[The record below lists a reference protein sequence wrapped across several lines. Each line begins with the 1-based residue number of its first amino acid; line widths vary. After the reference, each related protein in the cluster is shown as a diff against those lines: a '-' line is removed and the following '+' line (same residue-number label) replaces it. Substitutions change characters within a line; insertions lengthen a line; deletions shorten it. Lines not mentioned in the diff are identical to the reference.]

1 METHTWVQL
10 HFTHG
15 AVAFLHGGD
24 TDMVQLHFYMG
35 AITGQYC
42 ATLFHEI
49 SPWSCLV
56 LELYVVAKHNTIN
69 TSTQGRVVVGD

>member
-35 AITGQYC
+35 AAAFLNG
-42 ATLFHEI
+42 
-49 SPWSCLV
+49 
-56 LELYVVAKHNTIN
+56 
-69 TSTQGRVVVGD
+69 GDTDKGAAAF